1 MKIVKGLTTLAVIL
15 VILVIVGFAI
25 WQYWAKD
32 QLVNIQ
38 VATAYTAKNICSCR
52 FVAKRELQSCF
63 SDFTN
68 DISSLKITEK
78 QNEIISR
85 APLGL
90 SVSKAKYTDGIGC
103 SLVK

>member
-1 MKIVKGLTTLAVIL
+1 MKIVKGLTALAVIL
-15 VILVIVGFAI
+15 VIIGFAV

-32 QLVNIQ
+32 MLVNIQ

-52 FVAKRELQSCF
+52 FVTERELQSCF
-63 SDFTN
+63 SDFTD

-78 QNEIISR
+78 SNEIISK

-90 SVSKAKYTDGIGC
+90 SVSKAKYASGIGC